1 MFSKESVASLSIGT
15 LIGSAWVIFTTVY
28 FLLSLTY
35 PYIQSAQIN
44 GADQNGY
51 NRGFT
56 TASNAAMA
64 SFSGNVF
71 QNGFGTA
78 VGQLGQA
85 LTKQIADGCKDAI
98 PVTIGTGSIGI
109 VNAGC
114 LQTPAATPGAPA
126 PANAPT
132 VKK

>member
-35 PYIQSAQIN
+35 PYIQSTQVN
-44 GADQNGY
+44 GATQNGY
-51 NRGFT
+51 NRG
-56 TASNAAMA
+56 AND
-64 SFSGNVF
+64 
-71 QNGFGTA
+71 GFGTA

-114 LQTPAATPGAPA
+114 LQTPVATPGAPA
-126 PANAPT
+126 PANAPA